1 MIIAPSW
8 RALEISQ
15 INPSLNFK
23 LYTVPQLPGTNVSW
37 ASYWLEGVSKKSA
50 NSAAAFEFLKYLSS
64 KEALTKMYT
73 QAAQA
78 RLFGEPYSR
87 QDMASSLQND
97 PYLGAIISQAISAQS
112 WPLASR
118 TFDNGLNDKLI
129 KYYQDA
135 VNSSLQNKSDK
146 NTTQALTQGVSQILQ
161 QYGLAN

>member
-1 MIIAPSW
+1 
-8 RALEISQ
+8 
-15 INPSLNFK
+15 
-23 LYTVPQLPGTNVSW
+23 
-37 ASYWLEGVSKKSA
+37 
-50 NSAAAFEFLKYLSS
+50 
-64 KEALTKMYT
+64 
-73 QAAQA
+73 
-78 RLFGEPYSR
+78 LFGEPYSR